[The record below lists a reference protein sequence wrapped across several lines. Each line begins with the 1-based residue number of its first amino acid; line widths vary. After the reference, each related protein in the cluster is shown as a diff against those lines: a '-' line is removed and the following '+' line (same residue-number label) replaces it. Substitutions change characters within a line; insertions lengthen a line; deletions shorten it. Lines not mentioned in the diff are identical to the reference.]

1 MKRLA
6 GISILIAIIMTC
18 GCNPEVTASTAR
30 HLSPSL
36 TIAPSLTATSSP
48 TPSQLLTE
56 TQTLGHTITPTVTI
70 PPTIVWTPLP
80 TLGDAL
86 ASVQFLKWLQGPQDC
101 RLPCWAGITPGQS
114 NWQQS
119 LQNLA
124 PLAGVSKFTRII
136 DGQCT
141 FGKCNY
147 LSWLYYSPPDFEV
160 DGEVYTI
167 LQDDKVYRV
176 SIKVIKS
183 SPPEGMS
190 LTDILNNYGMPS
202 SVLMDVNKEIQF
214 EPNSN
219 GVAAAILVLL
229 AYPKNNSV
237 IIFYY
242 GADLQTNK
250 FISCSK
256 ANTVQLFIYD
266 DGTPLASY
274 ESLVNVPDVHRL
286 RVTGWKK
293 LEDVTNLTI
302 DSFFTKYRTPLPPC
316 IDTPVNDW

>member
-1 MKRLA
+1 
-6 GISILIAIIMTC
+6 
-18 GCNPEVTASTAR
+18 
-30 HLSPSL
+30 
-36 TIAPSLTATSSP
+36 
-48 TPSQLLTE
+48 
-56 TQTLGHTITPTVTI
+56 
-70 PPTIVWTPLP
+70 
-80 TLGDAL
+80 
-86 ASVQFLKWLQGPQDC
+86 
-101 RLPCWAGITPGQS
+101 
-114 NWQQS
+114 
-119 LQNLA
+119 
-124 PLAGVSKFTRII
+124 
-136 DGQCT
+136 
-141 FGKCNY
+141 
-147 LSWLYYSPPDFEV
+147 
-160 DGEVYTI
+160 
-167 LQDDKVYRV
+167 
-176 SIKVIKS
+176 
-183 SPPEGMS
+183 
-190 LTDILNNYGMPS
+190 MPS

-302 DSFFTKYRTPLPPC
+302 DSFFYQSTEHLCLLALIRRLMIGKYLSYHLYIAFRKGNVMCSATVYPSKILYQFKRSQVRRFPLQSC
-316 IDTPVNDW
+316 STH